1 MTGHL
6 LHLDAAIFTDAVYC
20 TEMTVQSLSLKR
32 GATNAVKMRL
42 VRCFQVLRN
51 TMRKLARFYEETHIG
66 SRDNGPFHLLPA
78 PCVAPQAGGPC
89 VPFKGP
95 NFSLKFKDM
104 VFSNQGRAIF
114 KGEITVTKSD
124 LAAPSRPLH
133 DIPSTSSAPPP
144 IRVSSSTPSVQSV
157 YVKFVDRYGV
167 EVHEHLAK
175 LGFAPKL
182 WWFGE
187 VVGGAFMVVMDEV
200 KGRTVQDYLD
210 DKDTLLEKD
219 LIGLDVA
226 LGHLRSGH
234 FVHGDLRP
242 PNVVM
247 RVNDDGTTTAVLI
260 DFDWAGK
267 AGKVRYP
274 RGRLNRKVK
283 WPLPVDKMPG
293 ALILYEHDDSMRAT
307 LLPKPSDMQSPSSSK
322 RAHMSRKRT
331 LTQPQREDHGAT
343 TRRSARLP
351 RDSSALSVAA
361 KRLKPN

>member
-1 MTGHL
+1 M
-6 LHLDAAIFTDAVYC
+6 
-20 TEMTVQSLSLKR
+20 
-32 GATNAVKMRL
+32 
-42 VRCFQVLRN
+42 
-51 TMRKLARFYEETHIG
+51 
-66 SRDNGPFHLLPA
+66 
-78 PCVAPQAGGPC
+78 
-89 VPFKGP
+89 
-95 NFSLKFKDM
+95 
-104 VFSNQGRAIF
+104 
-114 KGEITVTKSD
+114 
-124 LAAPSRPLH
+124 
-133 DIPSTSSAPPP
+133 
-144 IRVSSSTPSVQSV
+144 
-157 YVKFVDRYGV
+157 DRYGV

>member
-1 MTGHL
+1 
-6 LHLDAAIFTDAVYC
+6 
-20 TEMTVQSLSLKR
+20 
-32 GATNAVKMRL
+32 
-42 VRCFQVLRN
+42 
-51 TMRKLARFYEETHIG
+51 
-66 SRDNGPFHLLPA
+66 
-78 PCVAPQAGGPC
+78 
-89 VPFKGP
+89 
-95 NFSLKFKDM
+95 
-104 VFSNQGRAIF
+104 
-114 KGEITVTKSD
+114 
-124 LAAPSRPLH
+124 
-133 DIPSTSSAPPP
+133 
-144 IRVSSSTPSVQSV
+144 
-157 YVKFVDRYGV
+157 
-167 EVHEHLAK
+167 
-175 LGFAPKL
+175 
-182 WWFGE
+182 
-187 VVGGAFMVVMDEV
+187 MVVMDEV

-343 TRRSARLP
+343 TQRSARLP